1 MSLLKNSKDSETD
14 MAKRA
19 SEDLFDQLHSML
31 TVEIMDRIKSGEA
44 TTADLRAAI
53 DWLKVNGITGV
64 PVSGSPLAGLLAEM
78 PDLTFD
84 EVQRHI

>member
-1 MSLLKNSKDSETD
+1 

-19 SEDLFDQLHSML
+19 SEDLFDELHSLL
-31 TVEIMDRIKSGEA
+31 TTEIISRIKTGEA

-53 DWLKVNGITGV
+53 DWLKANDITGV
-64 PVSGSPLAGLLAEM
+64 AVSGSPLASLMASI

-84 EVQRHI
+84 EVNSGR